1 MHRRAEILQWL
12 KNILDKNL
20 SNITY
25 RAFIVGSQANK
36 EILSRSDI
44 DVGIIADVNLSTE
57 KIVRIHEAIQQL
69 PMHFK
74 VDVVDFYDVDG
85 TFKTMAL
92 SNIEVL

>member
-69 PMHFK
+69 PMLFK
-74 VDVVDFYDVDG
+74 VDVVDFYDVDE
-85 TFKTMAL
+85 TFKNMAL